1 MHSGSVK
8 KKVQICWNPCLS
20 SVPSR
25 RRWWNFVNVLTRTQF
40 RWGFTV
46 QASNQVNS
54 GNSLKDRLTQ
64 CKCGA
69 DDLRAVHTPRM
80 TSYESKTKQR
90 SAPRN
95 KGSDSGTL
103 IGTLTSIVPPAGCL
117 CFPLWSQA
125 CPQLIPWVNSPADIH
140 SSSQVFTS
148 ARLFLLICFSSQT
161 DWRAGPGGPASGR
174 EAAEGENILTR
185 NPKAPSDRLYQTWT
199 SFYTDQMWSSTC
211 FSS

>member
-1 MHSGSVK
+1 MIYG
-8 KKVQICWNPCLS
+8 
-20 SVPSR
+20 
-25 RRWWNFVNVLTRTQF
+25 
-40 RWGFTV
+40 
-46 QASNQVNS
+46 
-54 GNSLKDRLTQ
+54 Q
-64 CKCGA
+64 CY
-69 DDLRAVHTPRM
+69 TPRM

-103 IGTLTSIVPPAGCL
+103 IGTLTPIVPPAGCL

-140 SSSQVFTS
+140 SSSQVFTT

-185 NPKAPSDRLYQTWT
+185 NPKAPRL
-199 SFYTDQMWSSTC
+199 TDCTRPGLLFTLTRCGLQLVFLRNYPSLTESMCQSKSLRV
-211 FSS
+211 SAGPRRGHRERGR